1 MRATLCLSLFAVA
14 ATLPGCR
21 KAPRHFLERVEVVA
35 ANPAEAKELGL
46 DTSKIESIFLQELRL
61 NGHFI
66 LPAGA
71 GEKRSPLARLELE
84 ISPVR
89 ESRREGPVGVY
100 ANLEASALIRQKTPD
115 GWSNYE
121 IVRREEEK
129 ISGDSLDEKQAA
141 AQKAL
146 RAALHQLVLAID
158 LQLAAIDKSDS
169 SLIKDL
175 RSEEATRRDAAIRIL
190 ADRKNPAVRD
200 ALVEKLKSADQDEV
214 RRAIGGLVELKD
226 RQAVLPLI
234 ELARGRDLMFI
245 REIVFALGA
254 DGGEEAQAYLFTV
267 AKGHDDR
274 EIRDSAEQALLELE
288 SKQRKEREIP
298 DSAAGHAL
306 QGKAP

>member
-1 MRATLCLSLFAVA
+1 M
-14 ATLPGCR
+14 LPGCR

-35 ANPAEAKELGL
+35 ANAAEANELGL
-46 DTSKIESIFLQELRL
+46 DTSKIEFVLLQELRL

-66 LPAGA
+66 LPSGA
-71 GEKRSPLARLELE
+71 GEKRSAATRLELE

-100 ANLEASALIRQKTPD
+100 ANLELSALIRQKTPD

-146 RAALHQLVLAID
+146 RTALHQLVLAID

-175 RSEEATRRDAAIRIL
+175 RSEEANRRDAAIRIL

-226 RQAVLPLI
+226 RQAVPPLI

-245 REIVFALGA
+245 REIVYALGA
-254 DGGEEAQAYLFTV
+254 VGGEEAQAYLFTV

-274 EIRDSAEQALLELE
+274 EIRDSAQQALLELE
-288 SKQRKEREIP
+288 SKQRKERELP

-306 QGKAP
+306 QGKTP